1 MEQQSQKEAKRKML
15 SWTKKNEQKQKKS
28 ERDRRSFLPAK
39 DTLIRDLEIF
49 TEFYLVFLVLTDFHL
64 TLLGFT
70 GFYWVLLGFTGF
82 SWVLPSFTWFFTMT
96 NCIIPSFTEFY
107 QVLLGF
113 IGFLSSHTWI
123 YLVFTEFC

>member
-70 GFYWVLLGFTGF
+70 GFYWVLLGSVGF
-82 SWVLPSFTWFFTMT
+82 YL
-96 NCIIPSFTEFY
+96 
-107 QVLLGF
+107 VLLGF
-113 IGFLSSHTWI
+113 IPWLT
-123 YLVFTEFC
+123 V